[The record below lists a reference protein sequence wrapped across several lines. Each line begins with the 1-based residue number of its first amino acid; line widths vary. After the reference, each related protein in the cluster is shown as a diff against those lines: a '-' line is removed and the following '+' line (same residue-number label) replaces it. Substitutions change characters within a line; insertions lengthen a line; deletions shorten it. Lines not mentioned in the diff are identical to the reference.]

1 MEMNVPIAMA
11 ISARYHFARVRIAPA
26 SLVML
31 ANITQKFEERIP

>member
-1 MEMNVPIAMA
+1 MEMIVPIAMA
-11 ISARYHFARVRIAPA
+11 VSARYHFARVSTAQA